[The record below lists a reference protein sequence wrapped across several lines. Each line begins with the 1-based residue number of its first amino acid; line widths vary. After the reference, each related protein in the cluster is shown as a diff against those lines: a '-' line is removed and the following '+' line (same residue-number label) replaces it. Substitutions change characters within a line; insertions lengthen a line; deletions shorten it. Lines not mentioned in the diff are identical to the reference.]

1 MYIKIHKSY
10 RTVVAICDDDLIGKK
25 FKEGERLLDVRESF
39 YKGEHVD
46 HDKAVEVMK
55 AQSYDDATFNIVGK
69 ESVAAAQE
77 AGIITKEGVGTVEN
91 IPFALVL
98 L

>member
-10 RTVVAICDDDLIGKK
+10 RNVIAVCDTDLIGKK
-25 FKEGERLLDVRESF
+25 FEEGDRQLDLRENF
-39 YKGEHVD
+39 YK
-46 HDKAVEVMK
+46 DKEINEKEAIQIMK
-55 AQSYDDATFNIVGK
+55 KGSYEDATFNIVGK
-69 ESVAAAQE
+69 ESIEAAIKSE
-77 AGIITKEGVGTVEN
+77 IIAKEDVGYIAN

>member
-10 RTVVAICDDDLIGKK
+10 RQVIAVCDSEILGKK
-25 FKEGERLLDVRESF
+25 FEEGNRQLELRENF
-39 YKGEHVD
+39 YK
-46 HDKAVEVMK
+46 DKEVSEKEAINIMK
-55 AQSYDDATFNIVGK
+55 RGSYEDATFNIVGK
-69 ESVAAAQE
+69 ESIGAAIKSE
-77 AGIITKEGVGTVEN
+77 IIAKGDVDYIDN